1 MQLTRRLPAKPDHL
15 TMDAVELYNLMMR
28 VVVLIDMYEPQSI
41 EAACG
46 WFDASG
52 AEPKTRAAMF
62 ALVQAAAEEN
72 GL

>member
-41 EAACG
+41 ASALD

-52 AEPKTRAAMF
+52 AEPKTRAAMS
-62 ALVQAAAEEN
+62 ALVKAACEEN